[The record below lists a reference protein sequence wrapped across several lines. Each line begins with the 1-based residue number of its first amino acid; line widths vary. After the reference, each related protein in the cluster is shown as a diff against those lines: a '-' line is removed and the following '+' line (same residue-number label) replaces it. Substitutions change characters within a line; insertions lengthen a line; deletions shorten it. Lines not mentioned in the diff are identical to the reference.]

1 MNFKEANVKH
11 IIAALIASFALTFGY
26 VSSASAEVDLSAIE
40 PTDALC
46 KALKQDYIAEHVRA
60 YYRDWKTCGKE
71 CGKRHK
77 AWTEYRT
84 KHFGHF
90 KGFGKRSWN
99 PHPPKHYAIDTQF
112 MGRKVKLNKWV
123 VPVLKCVERDLKSA
137 CATCPEDPERPEE
150 CREKRFP
157 YEPKALSGL
166 RYRNTFKGGEVSN
179 HVYGIALDVDPADN
193 TCCGCTARW
202 RAHPMCKRKKLKP
215 YQRMIMPWCWVEI
228 FEQYG
233 FYWLGRDKLQDTMH
247 YDFLGDPKVV
257 QRALGVSV
265 EAE

>member
-1 MNFKEANVKH
+1 MNHFATVT
-11 IIAALIASFALTFGY
+11 IALCLAFTVGSTVAFAAPDPAS
-26 VSSASAEVDLSAIE
+26 VEV
-40 PTDALC
+40 TDAFC
-46 KALKQDYIAEHVRA
+46 KSVKQTYIAEHIRS

-84 KHFGHF
+84 KHFGYF
-90 KGFGKRSWN
+90 KGFGKRAWN
-99 PHPPKHYAIDTQF
+99 DHPPKHYAVDTVF
-112 MGRKVKLNKWV
+112 MGRKVKLNQWV
-123 VPVLKCVERDLKSA
+123 VPVLKCVERDLKQG
-137 CATCPEDPERPEE
+137 CATCPEDPKRPEE
-150 CREKRFP
+150 CTDKSFP
-157 YEPKALSGL
+157 YKPKALSGL

-202 RAHPMCKRKKLKP
+202 RAHAMCKRKKLKP

-247 YDFLGDPKVV
+247 YDFLGDPEVV
-257 QRALGVSV
+257 KRALKASV
-265 EAE
+265 EVK

>member
-1 MNFKEANVKH
+1 MKH
-11 IIAALIASFALTFGY
+11 IVIIALGLIIAAFSPGQEAH
-26 VSSASAEVDLSAIE
+26 AEVDVASVV
-40 PTDALC
+40 PTEAFC
-46 KALKQDYIAEHVRA
+46 EAVKQTYIAEHVRA
-60 YYRDWKTCGKE
+60 YYRDWKTCGKA
-71 CGKRHK
+71 CGQRHK

-84 KHFGHF
+84 KHFGYF
-90 KGFGKRSWN
+90 KGFGKRFWN
-99 PHPPKHYAIDTQF
+99 AHSPKHHAVDTIF
-112 MGRKVKLNKWV
+112 MGRKVKLNRWV
-123 VPVLKCVERDLKSA
+123 VPVLKCVERDLKTG
-137 CATCPEDPERPEE
+137 CATCPKDPERPEE
-150 CREKRFP
+150 CTEKTFP
-157 YEPKALSGL
+157 YQPRALSGL

-247 YDFLGDPKVV
+247 YDFLGDPEVV
-257 QRALGVSV
+257 QRALSTSIK
-265 EAE
+265 AK